1 MFETGENLSR
11 KIEGNKAMKIKSK
24 FWLESDSG
32 QKIFDDTHLQMLESI
47 DRLGSMRAAA
57 HDLKMS
63 DRSLAR
69 SIKTAEE
76 HFGMALVETST
87 KGSGGKGSGLTSAAK
102 IILVNFEKLENET
115 PQYGEAVLG
124 LNFQGLKN
132 TMVPA
137 VAVVGLD
144 GSGKSALIKT
154 LVKVWTE
161 RGRRIGVI
169 KAQDA
174 VKKKSA
180 NDKELLEAGA
190 VSVITH
196 DHDTLDI
203 SIDGDDLQPD
213 IIAANYLPGTD
224 LALVHSNKRLNL
236 PSIDVFRQ
244 DLQKSLLTRKR
255 KNILAVTGDEP
266 PAGKFLPYYRIDD
279 TEGLIEL
286 IENEV
291 IKKTREA
298 LSLELVVDGRKVP
311 LLPFVQSMIEQS
323 VFGMV
328 TSLKFC
334 ENAGNINVTVRRF

>member
-1 MFETGENLSR
+1 
-11 KIEGNKAMKIKSK
+11 MKIKSR

-32 QKIFDDTHLQMLESI
+32 QKFFDNEHLKILESI

-57 HDLKMS
+57 QELKMNG
-63 DRSLAR
+63 RSLAR

-76 HFGMALVETST
+76 NLGLALIENSSR
-87 KGSGGKGSGLTSAAK
+87 GSGGKGSSLTSAAK
-102 IILVNFEKLENET
+102 TFLANFEKLENET
-115 PQYGEAVLG
+115 PQYGEAALG

-132 TMVPA
+132 MIVPA

-154 LVKVWTE
+154 LVKAWTE

-180 NDKELLEAGA
+180 HDKELLEAGA

-196 DHDTLDI
+196 NYNTLDI

-224 LALVHSNKRLNL
+224 LALIQSDKRLNL

-244 DLQKSLLTRKR
+244 DLRKSLLTRKR

-266 PAGKFLPYYRIDD
+266 PAGKNLPYYQIDD
-279 TEGLIEL
+279 IEGLIEL

-328 TSLKFC
+328 TALKFC
-334 ENAGNINVTVRRF
+334 ENAGNINLIVRRF